1 MKKVLFGAAFA
12 VMLGASGAQAQY
24 PEKDIQGV
32 IHFAAG
38 GGTDGYARSMQ
49 PFLEDALGR
58 SVIMTNRTGANGI
71 LGMQYVLSQPADGYT
86 ILFAAETP
94 QTYRV
99 LGLSNS
105 DFSDFIPVNVSV
117 RSMSMITVPAD
128 SPYQTFADLLED
140 AQAKPGELRMGYLGP
155 GSPGHVI
162 DTMINTAVEFDVISV
177 PFDGDGTGMPAMLGG
192 AVDFMPVG
200 LGAGMDLVRAGRLRA
215 LAVVNDEEIA
225 QLPGVPPITDYLPD
239 LSKYLPW
246 GAFYGAYVHK
256 DTPQEAVDVLVDA
269 FHEAVAE
276 PQFMDLMER
285 LGNIEVDASG
295 EEAREFV
302 DNWRSVT
309 SWLLWDAGAAQ
320 VDPEELGIERP

>member
-1 MKKVLFGAAFA
+1 MKKVLIGAAVA
-12 VMLGASGAQAQY
+12 VLLGASGAQAQF

-38 GGTDGYARSMQ
+38 GGTDGYARSIQ
-49 PFLEDALGR
+49 PFAEEALGR
-58 SVIMTNRTGANGI
+58 SIIMTNRTGANGV

-86 ILFAAETP
+86 VLFAAEP
-94 QTYRV
+94 PGTYRV
-99 LGLSNS
+99 LGLSDS
-105 DFSDFIPVNVSV
+105 DFSDFEPINVSV

-128 SPYQTFADLLED
+128 SPFETFQDLLDE
-140 AQAKPGELRMGYLGP
+140 AQARPGELLMGYLGP

-162 DTMINTAVEFDVISV
+162 DTMIQTATDFDVVSV

-200 LGAGMDLVRAGRLRA
+200 LGAGFDLVRAGRLRV
-215 LAVVNDEEIA
+215 LAVVNDEEIP
-225 QLPGVPPITDYLPD
+225 QLPGVPPITDFLPE
-239 LSKYLPW
+239 LNTYLPW

-256 DTPQEAVDVLVDA
+256 DTPDDVIEVLVEA
-269 FHEAVAE
+269 FHEAAE
-276 PQFMDLMER
+276 NPEFLELMER
-285 LGNIEVDASG
+285 RGNVGVNASG
-295 EEAREFV
+295 DEARAFV

-309 SWLLWDAGAAQ
+309 SWLLWDAGAAE